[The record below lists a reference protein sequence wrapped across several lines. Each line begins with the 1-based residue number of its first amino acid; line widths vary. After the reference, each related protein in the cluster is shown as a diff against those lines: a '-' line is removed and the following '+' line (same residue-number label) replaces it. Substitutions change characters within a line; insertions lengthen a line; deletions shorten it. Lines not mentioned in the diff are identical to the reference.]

1 MNKPKYK
8 LYSASWCNN
17 CTPMKLW
24 LKQMA
29 VDFEVVNIDD
39 EDQDVLDSY
48 PIKALPTLTDDVSV
62 LAVGDNIKKFI
73 LEGE

>member
-8 LYSASWCNN
+8 LYSASFCSN
-17 CTPMKLW
+17 CGPMKLW
-24 LKQMA
+24 LTQMA
-29 VDFEVVNIDD
+29 VDFEVIDIDD

-48 PIKALPTLTDDVSV
+48 PIKALPTLADDVNV

-73 LEGE
+73 LEAE